1 MPGASW
7 WPWSSNPLE
16 GLEPTAQFEAIRWG
30 RKVRRTVGVDVPGL
44 ARAQE
49 LVTLGYLRALV
60 LDALEGDRLIFPRPF
75 PWLAVGVADN
85 RLYLVPRS
93 DKGARLEVPGAALRR
108 PIAQVWYDSAKGSER
123 ALYHHEFEGEWP
135 HLARVKRGVQFRGG
149 SYVVAPE
156 GITG

>member
-1 MPGASW
+1 MPSASW
-7 WPWSSNPLE
+7 WPFASNPLE
-16 GLEPTAQFEAIRWG
+16 GEDAHGQFEAIRWG
-30 RKVRRTVGVDVPGL
+30 RKVRRTVDVDVPGL
-44 ARAQE
+44 TRAQE

-60 LDALEGDRLIFPRPF
+60 LDVLGGDQVVFARPF

-85 RLYLVPRS
+85 RLYLVPRR
-93 DKGARLEVPGAALRR
+93 DKGARLDVPGAALAR
-108 PIAQVWYDSAKGSER
+108 PIAQVWYDSVKGSER

-135 HLARVKRGVQFRGG
+135 VLRRVKGGVQFRGG